1 MVFPAC
7 TLGLERYF
15 CRRMKFVMAL
25 LTFGIMAFILGW
37 GIVSLAQP
45 NGKPWLLIAG
55 VLGYLVLFWRV
66 GCAEEH

>member
-1 MVFPAC
+1 
-7 TLGLERYF
+7 
-15 CRRMKFVMAL
+15 MKFVMAL